1 MIKTRDRIRRLGNE
15 QSVWIYEASVNDLS
29 ECRTS
34 SVISILHL
42 RPPSIFLGKHTN
54 TPCRI
59 RNNTFT
65 SSAQAIWCVKP
76 SRDSIEVETQKA
88 ASLHSRSLN
97 YNKPWHSLTN
107 SLYYCFWFTLQGVSG
122 ISSEKTSG
130 NISTALRALVADVRL
145 RTTNP
150 VHISNIHLP
159 VGFYKNIN
167 SLIISRKR

>member
-1 MIKTRDRIRRLGNE
+1 MIETRDRIRRLGNE

-34 SVISILHL
+34 SVISFLHL

-59 RNNTFT
+59 HNNTFT
-65 SSAQAIWCVKP
+65 SSAQAIWCGKP

-97 YNKPWHSLTN
+97 YNKPWHSLFFYLYTLFIYLYTH
-107 SLYYCFWFTLQGVSG
+107 LYYCFWFTLQGVSG

-130 NISTALRALVADVRL
+130 KISTALRALVADVRL

-150 VHISNIHLP
+150 IYIYL
-159 VGFYKNIN
+159 
-167 SLIISRKR
+167 